1 MAGRGTVAV
10 PRCSRK
16 DRTVNGET
24 VAEYH
29 KYYGTA
35 ALMLVRDLHA
45 KLGRKQPGE

>member
-1 MAGRGTVAV
+1 VAV

-35 ALMLVRDLHA
+35 PLMLVRDRHA
-45 KLGRKQPGE
+45 GRSAKRPGE